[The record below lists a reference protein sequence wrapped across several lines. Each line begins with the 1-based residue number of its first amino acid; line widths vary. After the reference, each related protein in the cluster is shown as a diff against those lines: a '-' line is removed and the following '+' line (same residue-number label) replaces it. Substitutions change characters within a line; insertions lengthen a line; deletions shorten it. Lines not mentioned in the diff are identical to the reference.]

1 MLRVLIIDDERLAR
15 QHLRQLLAGWNDV
28 EIAGEAASVS
38 EALALI
44 EKQIPSALFLD
55 IEMPTSNGFRLL
67 QELKK
72 NVPHKRLPVVV
83 VTAHTKHAVEAFE
96 FEAVDYL
103 LKPVKAARLGL
114 ALDRLR
120 SKSPGSLPWQTT
132 DRICFRT
139 PERTVIAES
148 TAIVALE
155 ADGDFTRIYI
165 EGEHPLLICH
175 NLSHYEKTL
184 PSPPFIRLDRS
195 LMINRGRVAKIEP
208 IGHDHE
214 NLSLT
219 GLATPF
225 LLGRTAHM
233 RLAAALKEA

>member
-15 QHLRQLLAGWNDV
+15 QHLRQLLAGRDDV
-28 EIAGEAASVS
+28 EIAGEASSVS

-44 EKQIPSALFLD
+44 EKEKPNSLFLD
-55 IEMPTSNGFRLL
+55 IEMPKSNGFRLL
-67 QELKK
+67 LDLKMGGRNK
-72 NVPHKRLPVVV
+72 SLPVVV
-83 VTAHTKHAVEAFE
+83 VTAHAKHAVEAFE

-103 LKPVKAARLGL
+103 LKPVTAARLDL

-120 SKSPGSLPWQTT
+120 FKSLGSFPWQST
-132 DRICFRT
+132 DRICFKT

-148 TAIVALE
+148 SEIVALE

-165 EGEHPLLICH
+165 EGEHPLMICH

-195 LMINRGRVAKIEP
+195 LMINRWRVAKIEP

-219 GLATPF
+219 GITTPF
-225 LLGRTAHM
+225 LLGRTAHL
-233 RLAAALKEA
+233 RLASALKAT